1 MAIPS
6 PVARSGLLVYRET
19 FPEPPGGG
27 GPLALAA
34 GQVLRGEDPALR
46 VPSLSAEVV
55 LLPPVPAG
63 EPDPPFDQF
72 PDLRGG
78 VAHDQVHDVG
88 PAEAAPRLVGVLD
101 VGFERV
107 LAAPDG
113 GDPPLG
119 VVRAGLGG
127 RPFRDNRYR
136 SLPGRAESET
146 QARDAAPDDQE
157 MGMPFHPFPPARSPC
172 RLTREAAIY

>member
-6 PVARSGLLVYRET
+6 PVAMSGVLVYRET

-27 GPLALAA
+27 GEGALDLAA
-34 GQVLRGEDPALR
+34 GQVLRVEDPALR

-78 VAHDQVHDVG
+78 VAHDQVPDVRRG
-88 PAEAAPRLVGVLD
+88 GAAPRPGGVPD

-107 LAAPDG
+107 
-113 GDPPLG
+113 
-119 VVRAGLGG
+119 
-127 RPFRDNRYR
+127 
-136 SLPGRAESET
+136 
-146 QARDAAPDDQE
+146 
-157 MGMPFHPFPPARSPC
+157 
-172 RLTREAAIY
+172 